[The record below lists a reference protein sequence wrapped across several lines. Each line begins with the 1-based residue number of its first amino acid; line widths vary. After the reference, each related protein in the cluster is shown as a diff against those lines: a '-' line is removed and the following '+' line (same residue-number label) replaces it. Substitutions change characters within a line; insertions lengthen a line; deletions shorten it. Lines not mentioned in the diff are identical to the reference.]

1 VLCVASAAAGSE
13 HEVFELFPVPS
24 PSFAGTEGRESVRQ
38 TKKAHSLTTERTKN
52 ERIETETSMDKR
64 GAIDRDGGRYTALFR
79 PTEHHS
85 ARAVS

>member
-1 VLCVASAAAGSE
+1 LNY
-13 HEVFELFPVPS
+13 FPSLLPPS
-24 PSFAGTEGRESVRQ
+24 LGTEGRESVRQ

-64 GAIDRDGGRYTALFR
+64 GAIDNRDGGRYTALFR